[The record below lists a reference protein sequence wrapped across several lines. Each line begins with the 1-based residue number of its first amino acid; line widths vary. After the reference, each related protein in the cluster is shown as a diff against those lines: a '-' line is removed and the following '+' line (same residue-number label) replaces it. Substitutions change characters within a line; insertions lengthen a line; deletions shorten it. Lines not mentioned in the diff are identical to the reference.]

1 MSEKRRSF
9 TQLKNSMTLKEFET
23 FCRRIATQYAKFEE
37 QYSASYF
44 VKAENITKG
53 CFYKILYEAII
64 RNLVSEELVN
74 MMETKSICNQKKHA
88 LNAGET
94 TRQHYA
100 RLRKER
106 NEYII
111 CSYTDLEIKQ
121 IAEDFT
127 KSLEEKKTDF
137 AKRYGIGI
145 TVLDS
150 LLKKAFVENIADD
163 EICKKIEK
171 RSLSKDSSK
180 RAKEFFAYLWK
191 ERNNKKKCL

>member
-74 MMETKSICNQKKHA
+74 MMETKSICNQKKTRIECWRDNTAA
-88 LNAGET
+88 L
-94 TRQHYA
+94 
-100 RLRKER
+100 
-106 NEYII
+106 
-111 CSYTDLEIKQ
+111 
-121 IAEDFT
+121 
-127 KSLEEKKTDF
+127 
-137 AKRYGIGI
+137 
-145 TVLDS
+145 
-150 LLKKAFVENIADD
+150 
-163 EICKKIEK
+163 CKVEK
-171 RSLSKDSSK
+171 R
-180 RAKEFFAYLWK
+180 
-191 ERNNKKKCL
+191 KK

>member
-23 FCRRIATQYAKFEE
+23 FCRRIATQYAKSEE

-64 RNLVSEELVN
+64 RNLVSEELVD
-74 MMETKSICNQKKHA
+74 MMEAKAICNQKAHA
-88 LNAGET
+88 VNAGET
-94 TRQHYA
+94 TRRHYA
-100 RLRKER
+100 KLRKER

-111 CSYTDLEIKQ
+111 YSFTDAEIKQ
-121 IAEDFT
+121 LADNFA
-127 KSLEEKKTDF
+127 KSLEETKIDF
-137 AKRYGIGI
+137 AKRYGIKI
-145 TVLDS
+145 SVLDA
-150 LLKKAFVENIADD
+150 LLKKAFVENIAEDVT
-163 EICKKIEK
+163 CKEIEK

-180 RAKEFFAYLWK
+180 RAKEFFKLLWK
-191 ERNNKKKCL
+191 ERNNNKKCL